1 MNLTAPFRG
10 CRYSILKNVLG
21 GDILLSGEFMR
32 LKDENC
38 EYLECEKKWVF
49 ALLIFVGGYFG
60 GFTYNARGGVF
71 CNAQTANF
79 VLFGLAV
86 SKAEW
91 ARAVYYFIP
100 MTAYVLG
107 AFVSET
113 VAYSIKKYRL
123 IRWDTLLIGIEMAA
137 VVILALIPDSAP
149 YQITHVAVN
158 FICSMQYNTFR
169 QAQGIPVSTTF
180 CTNHIRQVG
189 VYAALSLRH
198 PQEKA
203 YRDRMCFHILLIIS
217 FVAGVIAAAML
228 STRFGGHALFGALVP
243 LTAIFA
249 DFLYA
254 DLRTEKG
261 RIGEKPHGH

>member
-1 MNLTAPFRG
+1 M
-10 CRYSILKNVLG
+10 KNEFG
-21 GDILLSGEFMR
+21 GAIISSGEFMR
-32 LKDENC
+32 LKDESC

-91 ARAVYYFIP
+91 ARAMYYFIP
-100 MTAYVLG
+100 MTAYALG

-123 IRWDTLLIGIEMAA
+123 IRWDTLFIGIEMAA
-137 VVILALIPDSAP
+137 VVILALIPESAP

-169 QAQGIPVSTTF
+169 QAQGIPVATTF

-203 YRDRMCFHILLIIS
+203 YRDRMCFHVLLITS
-217 FVAGVIAAAML
+217 FVAGVIAAAVL
-228 STRFGGHALFGALVP
+228 STRFGGHALFVALIPLGAL
-243 LTAIFA
+243 FA
-249 DFLYA
+249 DLLYA
-254 DLRTEKG
+254 DLNTERD
-261 RIGEKPHGH
+261 RIAEKPHGH